1 MVTRRMPKQITQL
14 FYITHIK
21 NLPSILTRGIL
32 SHGQVE
38 EEGVPYEP
46 IYDEDIVKG
55 RRERHT
61 PDGRSLWSFANL
73 FFQPRNA
80 MLYRV
85 LLSRRVEDVVVL
97 GVRPEVLSHLDI
109 YVSLGNAASY
119 SSDLVPSGQVK
130 KAMTEIR
137 RWIDNDWW
145 TEEIGLKRKMMA
157 ECLVPDVIDPELI
170 QAVYVGSHDAAG
182 AVRKTLAS
190 CSVGRTPPAVV
201 PEPHMFF
208 RPAREI
214 HLTPQL
220 SLVDGDMFFSKMQ
233 TVTVSVNCVG
243 VMGKGLA
250 SRAKYQFP
258 DVYVRYQDVCRSKR
272 LRMGVPY
279 LYKRESSL
287 EHELADEP
295 SSLPNANLATW
306 FLLFATKQ
314 HWREA
319 SVIRGIEE
327 GLQWVRDNYVKE
339 GISSLAMPAL
349 GCGLGRLEWRDIGP
363 LMCHYLSALNIPT
376 SIYLP
381 AEQKVP
387 EELLTKESLLG
398 SGS

>member
-1 MVTRRMPKQITQL
+1 MPKQINQL
-14 FYITHIK
+14 YYITHIK
-21 NLPSILTRGIL
+21 NLPSILMRGIL

-38 EEGVPYEP
+38 AEGLPYER
-46 IYDEDIVKG
+46 IYDAAIVAS
-55 RRERHT
+55 RRERET
-61 PDGRSLWSFANL
+61 PNGRSLWSFANL
-73 FFQPRNA
+73 FFQPRNP

-85 LLSRRVEDVVVL
+85 LLSRRVEDIVVL
-97 GVRPEVLSHLDI
+97 GVRPDVLSKLDI

-119 SSDLVPSGQVK
+119 YSEIVPSGQVK
-130 KAMTEIR
+130 KALTEIR
-137 RWIDNDWW
+137 KWIDNDWW

-157 ECLVPDVIDPELI
+157 ECLVPGVIDPELI
-170 QAVYVGSHDAAG
+170 QTVYVGSHEAAE
-182 AVRKTLAS
+182 AVHQTLAS
-190 CSVGRTPPAVV
+190 CSLERTPPAVV

-220 SLVDGDMFFSKMQ
+220 SLVDGDMFLSKMQ
-233 TVTVSVNCVG
+233 AVTVSVNCVG

-258 DVYVRYQDVCRSKR
+258 DVYVRYQDVCRNKR
-272 LRMGVPY
+272 LKMGTPY

-287 EHELADEP
+287 EHQLADDP

-319 SVIRGIEE
+319 SDIRGIDE
-327 GLQWVRDNYVKE
+327 GLRWVRDNYVKE

-349 GCGLGRLEWRDIGP
+349 GCGLGRLEWRDVGP
-363 LMCHYLSALNIPT
+363 LMCHYLSALNIPA

-381 AEQKVP
+381 AEKKVP
-387 EELLTKESLLG
+387 EELLTKEFLLAG
-398 SGS
+398 DS